1 MTYLRDLGVD
11 GYTGRNVTFPGVPAG
26 ALGTGSPALPSLTVN
41 LESQLQANGG
51 YSDATGVGSPDN
63 YIRDFK
69 FHGRS

>member
-63 YIRDFK
+63 YIAAFQSNRGF
-69 FHGRS
+69 